1 MYLAFCDLRILARE
15 GKTAQ
20 TRAVAEAFH
29 NVPLLMPTDE
39 FSFGAFREFL
49 GRYQQAYQGTLRF
62 NYLDEW
68 EKLNASPAT
77 P

>member
-1 MYLAFCDLRILARE
+1 MAPEKERDRTYH
-15 GKTAQ
+15 GQPNQQ